1 MNRQKICIIGGSLT
15 GLTTA
20 ICLSKL
26 NCEIDLIVG
35 KNNQS
40 FKSNRTIAISQ
51 HNFDFLKK
59 LDISTTFNK
68 YAWMSSVMKL
78 YTSNENTKFS
88 EIFELNNEN
97 KQKKILYVLENS
109 KITQLMME
117 KIKRTKNISLI
128 KNEEIT
134 KISNSGLLKSIKVKK
149 KNFRYNLIIICT
161 GGRSN
166 LIKSLFN
173 DKIIKSSY
181 DETSVTT
188 ILKHDPVKNNIVRQ
202 IFLDNE
208 IIALLPVNQ
217 TKTSIVLSLKKD
229 LKNSKSYIKEKI
241 KFYSSNYFKNI
252 KFSSNIESRD
262 LNFLLREKYF
272 KDRTLLFGDALHVI
286 HPFVGQG
293 FNMILRDLS
302 SLKKIL
308 EKKINLGL
316 DIGSQDI
323 LSEFSDEV
331 KASNFAFSIST
342 DILKNSFS
350 INNNNYKKIRN
361 DILKNLNK
369 NNFAKNIFFDI
380 ADKGIKF

>member
-109 KITQLMME
+109 KINQLMME
-117 KIKRTKNISLI
+117 KIKRIKNISLI

-161 GGRSN
+161 GSRSN

>member
-109 KITQLMME
+109 KINQLMME
-117 KIKRTKNISLI
+117 KIKRIKNISLI

>member
-117 KIKRTKNISLI
+117 KIKRIKNISLI

-161 GGRSN
+161 GSRSN

-208 IIALLPVNQ
+208 IIALLPINQ

>member
-149 KNFRYNLIIICT
+149 KNFRYNSIIICT

>member
-59 LDISTTFNK
+59 LDISKTFNK

-109 KITQLMME
+109 KINQLMME
-117 KIKRTKNISLI
+117 KIKRIKNISLI

-161 GGRSN
+161 GSRSN

-208 IIALLPVNQ
+208 IIALLPINQ